1 MIDKKHKNYINQS
14 VLTRF
19 QTNNHHY
26 ISIEFF
32 GLNLMPLRLQN
43 IPSNEEGGEKAALFT
58 SRYNIYVHVYVHV
71 FYEK

>member
-1 MIDKKHKNYINQS
+1 MIDKKHNNYINPS

-32 GLNLMPLRLQN
+32 GLNLMPFLQN

-58 SRYNIYVHVYVHV
+58 TCYNIYVHVYVHV

>member
-1 MIDKKHKNYINQS
+1 MIDKKTLKLHQPISIDQIPDK
-14 VLTRF
+14 
-19 QTNNHHY
+19 NNHHY

-43 IPSNEEGGEKAALFT
+43 IPSNEEGGEKAVLFT
-58 SRYNIYVHVYVHV
+58 SRYNIYVHV

>member
-1 MIDKKHKNYINQS
+1 MIDKKHNNYINQS

-43 IPSNEEGGEKAALFT
+43 IPSNEDG
-58 SRYNIYVHVYVHV
+58 
-71 FYEK
+71 